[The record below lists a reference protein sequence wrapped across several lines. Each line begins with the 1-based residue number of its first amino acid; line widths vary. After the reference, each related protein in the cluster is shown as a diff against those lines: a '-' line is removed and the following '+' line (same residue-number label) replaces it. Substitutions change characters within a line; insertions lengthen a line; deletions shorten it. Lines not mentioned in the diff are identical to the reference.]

1 MEKAITAADD
11 GSDYGSTLCEYA
23 INAIG
28 QEREFSRPG
37 GVTQR
42 LALVVLSLFDN
53 EFTLIDTTN
62 FSTLEFFTPKMKEF
76 PPKSKKFT
84 LPFI

>member
-11 GSDYGSTLCEYA
+11 GSDDGSTLCEYA

-53 EFTLIDTTN
+53 EFTFVEVCGL
-62 FSTLEFFTPKMKEF
+62 
-76 PPKSKKFT
+76 
-84 LPFI
+84 

>member
-11 GSDYGSTLCEYA
+11 GSDDGSTLCEYA

-53 EFTLIDTTN
+53 EFT
-62 FSTLEFFTPKMKEF
+62 TLTANG
-76 PPKSKKFT
+76 T
-84 LPFI
+84 RGT

>member
-11 GSDYGSTLCEYA
+11 GSDDGSTLCEYA

-53 EFTLIDTTN
+53 EFTNDPISLRVRPLLKTYLSN
-62 FSTLEFFTPKMKEF
+62 
-76 PPKSKKFT
+76 
-84 LPFI
+84 

>member
-11 GSDYGSTLCEYA
+11 GSDDGSTLCEYA

-53 EFTLIDTTN
+53 EFTISKIHRT
-62 FSTLEFFTPKMKEF
+62 FWREMASTWEKAGQGDKE
-76 PPKSKKFT
+76 
-84 LPFI
+84 LQLD